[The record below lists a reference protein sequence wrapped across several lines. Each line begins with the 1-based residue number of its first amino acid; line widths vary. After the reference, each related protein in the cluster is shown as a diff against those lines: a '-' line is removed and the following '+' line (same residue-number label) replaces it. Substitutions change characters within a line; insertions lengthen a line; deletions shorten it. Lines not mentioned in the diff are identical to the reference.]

1 MANGLLWAAVGTG
14 FTFLMTAMGAGTVFF
29 FRKSISTCAQRVFL
43 GFAAGV
49 MVAASIWSLIVP
61 AIEEAE
67 AMGQPVLL
75 PAAGGF
81 ALGVGFMLLMDALIP
96 HLHLGESHPEGLST
110 SWQRSTLLFSAVT
123 LHNIPEGMA
132 VGLTF
137 ALATEHGGSGAFYA
151 GALALALGMGI
162 QNFPEGAAISL
173 PLRSG
178 GMKAPRAFAF
188 GALSRRCGA
197 GVWHPGGARG
207 RRHSAGHALAAFVCR
222 GIDDVCRSRRA
233 DPGSP
238 SGRALSHGHSQRDG
252 RLSRDDDA

>member
-137 ALATEHGGSGAFYA
+137 ALATEHGGSGAFA
-151 GALALALGMGI
+151 V
-162 QNFPEGAAISL
+162 GAA
-173 PLRSG
+173 
-178 GMKAPRAFAF
+178 
-188 GALSRRCGA
+188 
-197 GVWHPGGARG
+197 VVRG
-207 RRHSAGHALAAFVCR
+207 GHALDGSGA
-222 GIDDVCRSRRA
+222 GHRSRGGQLIAFQLVFRTFNCGDRRFGTAA
-233 DPGSP
+233 DSCADVFYVLPGKR
-238 SGRALSHGHSQRDG
+238 GKNHDYRQQQQ
-252 RLSRDDDA
+252 